1 VVGATPKKAQKGS
14 CHLPLQFQ
22 GSHSGLHVP
31 RLLLPFQAQSQYRI
45 FGGFFAGRGFFL
57 GGIRPP
63 FGRFPRFACLAH
75 RNSDGLFWFIAFTS

>member
-57 GGIRPP
+57 
-63 FGRFPRFACLAH
+63 
-75 RNSDGLFWFIAFTS
+75 